1 MFVLFGHYVVGS
13 YSIYGFLLPLWYLI
27 TLLVWIKSTGNISG
41 INDIRWFRGGTE
53 DTCGRHFGMHVL
65 VFHYF
70 KEMISFFGI
79 LSHSIDVMENA
90 LTALVNQMEC
100 NINNTVKHL
109 WVVSCK
115 SHSSNDK
122 YLFSLFWLLFAAEHH
137 IK

>member
-1 MFVLFGHYVVGS
+1 
-13 YSIYGFLLPLWYLI
+13 
-27 TLLVWIKSTGNISG
+27 
-41 INDIRWFRGGTE
+41 
-53 DTCGRHFGMHVL
+53 VL

-109 WVVSCK
+109 
-115 SHSSNDK
+115 
-122 YLFSLFWLLFAAEHH
+122 
-137 IK
+137 